1 VLKST
6 LDNLVTLSI
15 ERIDTD
21 KVELRRQIEASLN
34 RLQAEMLISR
44 IDDKFVFLTNEEKEI
59 ENEIRNIDVEFTTI
73 NKQLSTI
80 IFDEILKSKRYRY
93 PANKQDFD
101 ISRFCNGHPLDGA
114 NLNDLVVKVLTPLD
128 SNYESYKGAHSNS
141 LLMTDS
147 KDCILICLPDEARTW
162 QDLTMYAQTKS
173 FLSKQ
178 SGQRPEQATLLAEK
192 GRENGMREKTL
203 KTQIEALAGSG

>member
-1 VLKST
+1 MKST

-34 RLQAEMLISR
+34 RLQAEMLIRVLMTNLFSS
-44 IDDKFVFLTNEEKEI
+44 LTKKKEI

-80 IFDEILKSKRYRY
+80 IFEEILKNKRYRY

-141 LLMTDS
+141 H
-147 KDCILICLPDEARTW
+147 
-162 QDLTMYAQTKS
+162 
-173 FLSKQ
+173 
-178 SGQRPEQATLLAEK
+178 
-192 GRENGMREKTL
+192 
-203 KTQIEALAGSG
+203 